1 MGTPRRVRGSGV
13 TRGLSVHYRA
23 GQSTR
28 GSWPSMS
35 ITSVTRF
42 HSIPGREGALLELQT
57 EGRRRM
63 IAADG
68 CESFDIL
75 RDQSDRQS
83 FVFIQTWASR
93 EAHDDAFREL
103 ILGSGHLEKVL
114 AVLDEGVE
122 QTFYERVY

>member
-1 MGTPRRVRGSGV
+1 
-13 TRGLSVHYRA
+13 
-23 GQSTR
+23 
-28 GSWPSMS
+28 MS

-42 HSIPGREGALLELQT
+42 HSIPGQEGALLELQT

-75 RDQSDRQS
+75 RDQSDPQS

-93 EAHDDAFREL
+93 EAHDAAFGEL
-103 ILGSGHLEKVL
+103 ILASGHLEKVL
-114 AVLDEGVE
+114 AVLDESVT
-122 QTFYERVY
+122 QTFYNRVS

>member
-1 MGTPRRVRGSGV
+1 
-13 TRGLSVHYRA
+13 
-23 GQSTR
+23 
-28 GSWPSMS
+28 
-35 ITSVTRF
+35 
-42 HSIPGREGALLELQT
+42 
-57 EGRRRM
+57 M

-93 EAHDDAFREL
+93 EAHDQAFGEL

-122 QTFYERVY
+122 QTFYERVS

>member
-1 MGTPRRVRGSGV
+1 
-13 TRGLSVHYRA
+13 
-23 GQSTR
+23 
-28 GSWPSMS
+28 MS

-42 HSIPGREGALLELQT
+42 HATSGQEQALLELQS

-75 RDQSDRQS
+75 RDQSDPQS

-93 EAHDDAFREL
+93 GAHDTAFGEL
-103 ILGSGHLEKVL
+103 ILASGHLQRVL
-114 AVLDEGVE
+114 AVLDQDVT
-122 QTFYERVY
+122 QTFYDRVS